1 MRPVK
6 SYMRRLRKTTKQPA
20 GWPETIS
27 NEPELPNP
35 SPGARFI
42 WDVYETHT
50 ENNLELKW
58 RRDAIRKCHQISDA
72 TANFTTL
79 PRNLYETNLSHI
91 KVMQIYM
98 RHLLNRRIHFLTTL
112 PSKKHILYETP
123 ARNETRYGWGSHD
136 NTAKWS
142 RKCSSNPTSTC
153 AWGQDDM
160 SSQVNSLKLKQSS
173 AYGRSTL

>member
-1 MRPVK
+1 MTLDGIAPNRANSVNFIWDDFFREFLYETGLWRNHSIKQAPGLNFYMRPVK

-50 ENNLELKW
+50 EDNLELK
-58 RRDAIRKCHQISDA
+58 RGRDAIQKCPQISGA
-72 TANFTTL
+72 TTNFTTL

-91 KVMQIYM
+91 KVVQIYM
-98 RHLLNRRIHFLTTL
+98 RQLLNGHLHFLTTL
-112 PSKKHILYETP
+112 PWKK
-123 ARNETRYGWGSHD
+123 
-136 NTAKWS
+136 
-142 RKCSSNPTSTC
+142 
-153 AWGQDDM
+153 
-160 SSQVNSLKLKQSS
+160 
-173 AYGRSTL
+173 